1 MLRTIVKK
9 HSQLLLEEQLK
20 PSIEFMPPHTLNW
33 QENRCSL
40 ACIAMK
46 KTIEQMNLD
55 DLRAAIDAVDDQI
68 LELIQRRS
76 ELAAAV
82 GERKV
87 SQANAPFYVPSRE
100 ASIIRRLLDRHREK
114 AEAGHVTNIPD
125 EAIHGIYRGII
136 GACLALEHPMTIA
149 FLGPE
154 GTFSHTAAQRQFGN
168 TAHYLPCPN
177 LNRVFEEVEAGR
189 ATYGVVP
196 IENAFEGA
204 VNDTHD
210 QFADSNMQLLICAEI
225 QLSIHHQLLSS
236 CEKLSDIEVVYSHPQ
251 ALGQCKDWLLAHLPN
266 ANLCDVAST
275 AKGAEIVQQDANQA
289 HSAAIASM
297 AMAEK
302 SALPILA
309 ANIEDHHHNTTRF
322 FVIGQHDSP
331 PSGEDKTGLVIAMKD
346 ESGALYN
353 LIKPF
358 AARNLD
364 LTRIESRPSKKKLW
378 EYVFFMDVLGHR
390 DDEMVRQAIEDV
402 KSMGA
407 NVKIL
412 GSYPISRKL

>member
-1 MLRTIVKK
+1 MKTKLIAD
-9 HSQLLLEEQLK
+9 
-20 PSIEFMPPHTLNW
+20 MDLN
-33 QENRCSL
+33 
-40 ACIAMK
+40 
-46 KTIEQMNLD
+46 
-55 DLRAAIDAVDDQI
+55 DLRDAIDTVDDEV
-68 LELIQRRS
+68 LSLIHKRAA
-76 ELAAAV
+76 LASAV

-87 SQANAPFYVPSRE
+87 SQPNAPFYVPSRE
-100 ASIIRRLLDRHREK
+100 ASIIRRLLNRNTEAA
-114 AEAGHVTNIPD
+114 AESHAAKIPD

-149 FLGPE
+149 YLGPE
-154 GTFSHTAAQRQFGN
+154 GTFSHTAAQRQFGD
-168 TAHYLPCPN
+168 TSAYLPCPN
-177 LNRVFEEVEAGR
+177 LAQVFEEVESGR

-210 QFADSNMQLLICAEI
+210 KFADFDLDLSICAEI

-251 ALGQCKDWLLAHLPN
+251 PLGQCKAWLASHLPQ
-266 ANLCDVAST
+266 ASLCEVAST
-275 AKGAEIVQQDANQA
+275 GKGGEIVKQDVDQQ

-297 AMAEK
+297 VMAERL
-302 SALPILA
+302 ALPVLA

-346 ESGALYN
+346 VPGALYG

-358 AARNLD
+358 AERD
-364 LTRIESRPSKKKLW
+364 MGLTRIESRPSKKKLW
-378 EYVFFMDVLGHR
+378 EYIFFVDVQGHR
-390 DDEMVRQAIEDV
+390 DDQNMSDAIAEVEALGALV
-402 KSMGA
+402 K
-407 NVKIL
+407 VL
-412 GSYPISRKL
+412 GSYPVSRKL

>member
-1 MLRTIVKK
+1 MKTKLIAD
-9 HSQLLLEEQLK
+9 
-20 PSIEFMPPHTLNW
+20 MDLN
-33 QENRCSL
+33 
-40 ACIAMK
+40 
-46 KTIEQMNLD
+46 
-55 DLRAAIDAVDDQI
+55 DLRDAIDTVDDEV
-68 LELIQRRS
+68 LSLIHKRAA
-76 ELAAAV
+76 LASAV

-87 SQANAPFYVPSRE
+87 SQPNAPFYVPSRE
-100 ASIIRRLLDRHREK
+100 ASIIRRLLNRNTEAA
-114 AEAGHVTNIPD
+114 AESHAAKIPD

-149 FLGPE
+149 YLGPE
-154 GTFSHTAAQRQFGN
+154 GTFSHTAAQRQFGE
-168 TAHYLPCPN
+168 TSAYLPCPN
-177 LNRVFEEVEAGR
+177 LAQVFEEVESGR

-210 QFADSNMQLLICAEI
+210 KFADFDLDLSICAEI

-251 ALGQCKDWLLAHLPN
+251 PLGQCKAWLASHLPQ
-266 ANLCDVAST
+266 ASLCEVAST
-275 AKGAEIVQQDANQA
+275 GKGGEIVKQDVDQQ

-297 AMAEK
+297 VMAERL
-302 SALPILA
+302 ALPVLA

-346 ESGALYN
+346 VPGALYG

-358 AARNLD
+358 AERD
-364 LTRIESRPSKKKLW
+364 MGLTRIESRPSKKKLW
-378 EYVFFMDVLGHR
+378 EYIFFVDVQGHR
-390 DDEMVRQAIEDV
+390 DDQNMSDAIAEVEALGALV
-402 KSMGA
+402 K
-407 NVKIL
+407 VL
-412 GSYPISRKL
+412 GSYPVSRKL

>member
-1 MLRTIVKK
+1 
-9 HSQLLLEEQLK
+9 
-20 PSIEFMPPHTLNW
+20 
-33 QENRCSL
+33 
-40 ACIAMK
+40 MK

-55 DLRAAIDAVDDQI
+55 DLRTAIDAVDDDI
-68 LELIQRRS
+68 LGLIQRRAA
-76 ELAAAV
+76 LASAV

-100 ASIIRRLLDRHREK
+100 ASIIRRLLDRNAKDAADVHATK
-114 AEAGHVTNIPD
+114 IPD

-154 GTFSHTAAQRQFGN
+154 GTFSHTAAQRQFGE

-196 IENAFEGA
+196 VENAFEGA

-210 QFADSNMQLLICAEI
+210 QFADVDMDLLICAEI
-225 QLSIHHQLLSS
+225 QLSIHHQLMSL
-236 CEKLSDIEVVYSHPQ
+236 CDNLQDIDVVYSHPQ
-251 ALGQCKDWLLAHLPN
+251 ALGQCKSWLAAHLPH
-266 ANLCDVAST
+266 AQLCEVEST
-275 AKGAEIVQQDANQA
+275 AKGAEIVKQSDEHPHA
-289 HSAAIASM
+289 AAIASM
-297 AMAEK
+297 AMVEK
-302 SALPILA
+302 YGLSVLA

-331 PSGEDKTGLVIAMKD
+331 ASGEDKTGLVVAMKD
-346 ESGALYN
+346 EAGALFH
-353 LIKPF
+353 LIQPF
-358 AARNLD
+358 AERNLD

-390 DDEMVRQAIEDV
+390 NDPLVAAAIDDV
-402 KSMGA
+402 KKMGTT
-407 NVKIL
+407 VKVL
-412 GSYPISRKL
+412 GSYPVSRKL